1 MCNGCQMMSN
11 LAEIIPHANHWAKF
25 KRNESEQFEARF
37 GMVRVPKSP
46 SLILA
51 EMAGSALPVV
61 VSHGEGRADF
71 AHLGAGGGVPQDLAV
86 ALQYIDG
93 LGEVTQAYPLNPNGS
108 PNGIAGITTRD
119 GRVTIMMPHPER
131 TFRTAQ
137 MSWLPESWKQHELAG
152 WYRLFAGARKA
163 LG

>member
-1 MCNGCQMMSN
+1 M
-11 LAEIIPHANHWAKF
+11 
-25 KRNESEQFEARF
+25 
-37 GMVRVPKSP
+37 
-46 SLILA
+46 
-51 EMAGSALPVV
+51 
-61 VSHGEGRADF
+61 
-71 AHLGAGGGVPQDLAV
+71 PQDLAV

-137 MSWLPESWKQHELAG
+137 MSWQPESWKDSELAG